1 MYHDINVDNLAVQL
15 KMFRQQSFSCET
27 VDDMTRKLASLQP
40 AARSMFT
47 EVERL
52 TRLLLTLPASNAEAE
67 RSFSCLRRL
76 KTFLRNS
83 LGQQRLNHVAALN
96 VHKKRLDAVSLE
108 AITTEFIERC
118 NNRRKVFGSPL
129 SFFLKPD

>member
-1 MYHDINVDNLAVQL
+1 
-15 KMFRQQSFSCET
+15 
-27 VDDMTRKLASLQP
+27 
-40 AARSMFT
+40 MFT

-83 LGQQRLNHVAALN
+83 MSQQRLNHVAVLN
-96 VHKKRLDAVSLE
+96 VHKERLDAVSLE
-108 AITTEFIERC
+108 VIAAEFIERC
-118 NNRRKVFGSPL
+118 DYRRKVFGRL
-129 SFFLKPD
+129 